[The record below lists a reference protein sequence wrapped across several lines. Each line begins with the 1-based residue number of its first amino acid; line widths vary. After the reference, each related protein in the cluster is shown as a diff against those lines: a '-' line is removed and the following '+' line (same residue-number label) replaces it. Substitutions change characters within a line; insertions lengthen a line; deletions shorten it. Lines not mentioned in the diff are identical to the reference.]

1 MQRFVIMNPNGL
13 KRFRRYQNDE
23 QVEEQKWNAK
33 FKRLTK
39 VFYETSNETRN
50 EIMQNR
56 VVFQQTMSDMFDGLK
71 TRVEISEKKGNIK

>member
-23 QVEEQKWNAK
+23 QVEEKKWNAK
-33 FKRLTK
+33 SKRLTK